1 MNKVPTCSL
10 LAAALALLTVASY
23 GQTVID
29 SVPFTITQPGKY
41 ILKSDLTLRPG
52 KISAISVEASDVNIN
67 LNNFSLLGST
77 NVGAT
82 AGIGITAF
90 GVHDLTVRNGFVEQF
105 LIGISIDNSSRI
117 EFSDVHL
124 AANRGVA
131 VRLSSCTDSIIQHCA
146 INKAVPSLNPGSSA
160 GIEISG
166 GTGIQVINAL
176 IAGTATERYVF
187 GIGVGGNSRGNYF
200 ESIYLVNCDTALKLQ
215 AEDKYRAITTTLCP
229 GGIQGGKD
237 VDGQSN

>member
-1 MNKVPTCSL
+1 MNKLPPGSL
-10 LAAALALLTVASY
+10 LAALALLTVASY
-23 GQTVID
+23 GQTVIN
-29 SVPFTITQPGKY
+29 SVPFSITQPGKY

-52 KISAISVEASDVNIN
+52 RIAAISVEASDVNIN
-67 LNNFSLLGST
+67 LNQFSLLGST

-90 GVHDLTVRNGFVEQF
+90 GVHDLTVRNGFVEDF
-105 LIGISIDNSSRI
+105 LIGVSIDSSSMI
-117 EFSDVHL
+117 EFDNVHL
-124 AANRGVA
+124 VANRGA
-131 VRLSSCTDSIIQHCA
+131 AARLSSCTDSVIRNCA
-146 INKAVPSLNPGSSA
+146 INKVVPSLNPRSSV

-176 IAGTATERYVF
+176 IAGTATEPYVF

-200 ESIYLVNCDTALKLQ
+200 ESVYIVNCETALKLQ
-215 AEDKYRAITTTLCP
+215 PEDKYRAITTTLCP
-229 GGIQGGKD
+229 GGIQGGRD

>member
-1 MNKVPTCSL
+1 MNKLPPGSL
-10 LAAALALLTVASY
+10 LAALALLTVASY
-23 GQTVID
+23 GQTVIN

-52 KISAISVEASDVNIN
+52 RIAAISVEASDVNIN
-67 LNNFSLLGST
+67 LNQFSLLGST

-90 GVHDLTVRNGFVEQF
+90 GVHDLTVRNGFVEDF
-105 LIGISIDNSSRI
+105 LIGVSIDSSSMI
-117 EFSDVHL
+117 EFDNVHL
-124 AANRGVA
+124 VANRGA
-131 VRLSSCTDSIIQHCA
+131 AARLSSCTDSVIRNCA
-146 INKAVPSLNPGSSA
+146 INKVVPSLNPRSSV

-176 IAGTATERYVF
+176 IAGTATEPYVF

-200 ESIYLVNCDTALKLQ
+200 ESVYIVNCETALKLQ
-215 AEDKYRAITTTLCP
+215 PEDKYRAITTTLCP
-229 GGIQGGKD
+229 GGIQGGRD

>member
-1 MNKVPTCSL
+1 MNKLPPGSL
-10 LAAALALLTVASY
+10 LAALALLTVASY
-23 GQTVID
+23 GQTVIN
-29 SVPFTITQPGKY
+29 SVPFSITQPGKY

-52 KISAISVEASDVNIN
+52 RIAAISVEASDVNIN
-67 LNNFSLLGST
+67 LNQFSLIGST

-90 GVHDLTVRNGFVEQF
+90 GVHDLTVRNGFVEDF
-105 LIGISIDNSSRI
+105 LIGVSIDSSSMI
-117 EFSDVHL
+117 EFDNVHL
-124 AANRGVA
+124 VANRGA
-131 VRLSSCTDSIIQHCA
+131 AARLSSCTDSVIRNCA
-146 INKAVPSLNPGSSA
+146 INKVVPSLNPRSSV

-176 IAGTATERYVF
+176 IAGTATEPYVF

-200 ESIYLVNCDTALKLQ
+200 ESVYIVNCETALKLQ
-215 AEDKYRAITTTLCP
+215 PEDKYRAITTTLCP
-229 GGIQGGKD
+229 GGIQGGRD

>member
-1 MNKVPTCSL
+1 MNKLPPGS
-10 LAAALALLTVASY
+10 LAAALVLLTVASY

-52 KISAISVEASDVNIN
+52 RIAAISVEASDVNIN
-67 LNNFSLLGST
+67 LNQFSLIGST

-82 AGIGITAF
+82 AGIGITAL
-90 GVHDLTVRNGFVEQF
+90 GVHDLTVRNGFVEDF
-105 LIGISIDNSSRI
+105 LIGVSIDSSSMI
-117 EFSDVHL
+117 EFDNVHL
-124 AANRGVA
+124 VANRGA
-131 VRLSSCTDSIIQHCA
+131 AARLASCTDSVIRNCA
-146 INKAVPSLNPGSSA
+146 INKVVPSLNPRSSV

-176 IAGTATERYVF
+176 IAGTATEPYVF

-200 ESIYLVNCDTALKLQ
+200 ESVYIVNCETALKLQ
-215 AEDKYRAITTTLCP
+215 PEDKYRAITTT
-229 GGIQGGKD
+229 
-237 VDGQSN
+237 

>member
-1 MNKVPTCSL
+1 MNKLPPGSL
-10 LAAALALLTVASY
+10 LAALALLTVASY
-23 GQTVID
+23 GQTVIN

-41 ILKSDLTLRPG
+41 ILKSDLTLQPG
-52 KISAISVEASDVNIN
+52 RIAAISVEASDVNIN

-90 GVHDLTVRNGFVEQF
+90 GVHDLTVRNGFVEDF
-105 LIGISIDNSSRI
+105 LIGVSIDSSSMI
-117 EFSDVHL
+117 EFDNVHL
-124 AANRGVA
+124 VANRGA
-131 VRLSSCTDSIIQHCA
+131 AARLSSCTDSVIRNCA
-146 INKAVPSLNPGSSA
+146 INKVVPSLNPRSSV

-176 IAGTATERYVF
+176 IAGTATEPYVF

-200 ESIYLVNCDTALKLQ
+200 ESVYIVNCETALKLQ
-215 AEDKYRAITTTLCP
+215 PEDKYRAITTTLCP
-229 GGIQGGKD
+229 GGIQGGRD